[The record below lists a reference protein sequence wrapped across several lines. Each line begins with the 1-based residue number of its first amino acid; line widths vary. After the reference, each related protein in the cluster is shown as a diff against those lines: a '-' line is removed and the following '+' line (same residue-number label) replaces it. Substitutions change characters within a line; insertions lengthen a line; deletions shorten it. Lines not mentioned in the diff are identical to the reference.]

1 MEKVKIQVY
10 GAERFHDY
18 LLDCSDTEN
27 DYSEER
33 EFILSIKDGFEV
45 ETAKE
50 YLDMLE
56 KISEITDGDYSIW
69 NCGKTIDLWVD

>member
-33 EFILSIKDGFEV
+33 EFVLSIKDGFEV

-56 KISEITDGDYSIW
+56 KISKITDGDYSIW
-69 NCGKTIDLWVD
+69 NCGKTIDIWVD

>member
-1 MEKVKIQVY
+1 MEKVKIDVY

-33 EFILSIKDGFEV
+33 KFVLSIKDGFEV

-50 YLDMLE
+50 YFDLLE
-56 KISEITDGDYSIW
+56 KISEITDGEYRIW
-69 NCGKTIDLWVD
+69 NCGTTIDIWVD

>member
-33 EFILSIKDGFEV
+33 EFVLSIKDGFEV

-56 KISEITDGDYSIW
+56 KISEITDGSDSIW
-69 NCGKTIDLWVD
+69 NDGTLIDLLVE